1 MTQLM
6 NVLGAAVIAAGLLA
20 LVWCLMKLRT
30 EKAPKEEEAWPLET
44 MRGGHLLT
52 DAEWFVYERLSTAL
66 DKHHVLCK
74 VAMGQ
79 LLTVSKETRKAKQ
92 GDVKW
97 KAKIDRQA
105 LDYVVC
111 ASDGKVVAV
120 VELDDASHAKLGQQS
135 ADQAKDRA
143 LKSAGV
149 HLVRWTMRTLP
160 NRDDELRREIL
171 EPKRSDADGE
181 LEGGDVVEPLPR
193 LA

>member
-1 MTQLM
+1 MLM
-6 NVLGAAVIAAGLLA
+6 NVLGAVVIAAGLLA

-30 EKAPKEEEAWPLET
+30 HKAPKEEEAWPFET
-44 MRGGHLLT
+44 VRGGHLLT

-66 DKHHVLCK
+66 DKHHILCK

-79 LLTVSKETRKAKQ
+79 LLSVSKETRTPKQ
-92 GDVKW
+92 GEVNW
-97 KAKIDRQA
+97 GAKIDRQA

-111 ASDGKVVAV
+111 ASDGKVIAV
-120 VELDDASHAKLGQQS
+120 VELDDASHAKPDQQR
-135 ADQAKDRA
+135 ADAAKDKA
-143 LKSAGV
+143 LSSAGV

-160 NRDDELRREIL
+160 NRDDELRQAIL
-171 EPKRSDADGE
+171 EPKKRDDEGE